1 MGGLKCFEVS
11 LIYGIARQPYHSLRK
26 KEKGEKG
33 EEERN
38 MRYF

>member
-1 MGGLKCFEVS
+1 MGCLKCFEGS
-11 LIYGIARQPYHSLRK
+11 LIYGIPRQPYHSLRK

-33 EEERN
+33 EAEGN